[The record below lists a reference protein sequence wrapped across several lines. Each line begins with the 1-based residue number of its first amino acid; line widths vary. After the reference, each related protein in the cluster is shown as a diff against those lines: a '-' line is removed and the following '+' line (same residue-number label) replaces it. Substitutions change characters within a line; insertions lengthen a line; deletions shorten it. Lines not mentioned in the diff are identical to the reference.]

1 MKLATKQRLLIEIE
15 IEEAIKCIE
24 LLDDRSPISTA
35 TLRELHYELRKVKS
49 HD

>member
-1 MKLATKQRLLIEIE
+1 MKLATKQRLLIE

>member
-1 MKLATKQRLLIEIE
+1 MKRATKQRLLIEID
-15 IEEAIKCIE
+15 EAIKCIE

-35 TLRELHYELRKVKS
+35 TLREIRYELRKVED